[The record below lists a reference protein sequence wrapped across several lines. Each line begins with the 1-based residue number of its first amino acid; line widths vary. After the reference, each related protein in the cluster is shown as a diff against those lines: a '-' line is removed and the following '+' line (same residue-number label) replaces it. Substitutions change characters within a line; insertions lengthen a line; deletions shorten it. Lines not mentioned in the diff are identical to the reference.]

1 MAIASFGGY
10 DIPGI
15 TSLEESLIDIAQT
28 RRTVGG
34 PERRDAV
41 DQKWTW
47 AVRVKFID
55 ASIVTAIETHLR
67 TILWGYD
74 DWWIDEFGDTTNTV
88 IARIDAGSWT
98 KGRILGRSDLRSLSF
113 QVIER

>member
-41 DQKWTW
+41 DQKRTW

-67 TILWGYD
+67 TILWSYD
-74 DWWIDEFGDTTNTV
+74 NWWIEDFGSTASTV
-88 IARIDAGSWT
+88 VARIDASSWT
-98 KGRILGRSDLRSLSF
+98 KGRILGRPDLRSLSF
-113 QVIER
+113 TVIER